1 MPTDRLIA
9 EWWLKSKRVEDLL
22 ATGMLPS
29 QERVTTI
36 SVPAAIYQW
45 KADPATRD
53 RAMVVQDK
61 NREIFLQ
68 SFADGLSVLGFERD
82 AEGNGTFLLS
92 SWSECLSYANQ

>member
-22 ATGMLPS
+22 AKGMLPS
-29 QERVTTI
+29 QEPVTTI

-53 RAMVVQDK
+53 RAKVVQDK
-61 NREIFLQ
+61 NREIFLKL
-68 SFADGLSVLGFERD
+68 FADGLSVLGFERD

-92 SWSECLSYANQ
+92 SWNERLSYANQ